1 MAGVGRLRQSAAMI
15 AWFSLLSSIARIA
28 IAVTLTWLCA
38 QALPIWDAWQA
49 FDALPDYDY
58 ALQADSLRSQQRYS
72 EALLVADAG
81 LSASSDGFRHEQLGE
96 LRQRIVDERDDWRRR
111 LADAG
116 QGALTGTGRTPEAL
130 AGAVVADLFV
140 FGDIRDLV
148 VQGGKGL
155 QGQEVDEVIV
165 GLSAVGIA
173 LTAAPAFD
181 LGTALLKFARRAGAM
196 TEAFARQV
204 ASLARLAMG
213 SRSVLP
219 LADVAEDA
227 ARLGKR
233 AEPAATVAILKNID
247 DAAALK
253 SAARV
258 SEKQGG
264 AFALWVGERPA
275 IELAQAGADGD
286 AWLLRSARK
295 GKAGVEYAARE
306 WPVLAR
312 VHPLL
317 GLAKGIYKG
326 NVPRLLDETLKRH
339 TPQLLGFLLG
349 WLVFEGLLLMW
360 RINRFDDPAPPSKS
374 SSDGDGEQPPRKRA
388 EPSMRDES
396 NTASPWPSR
405 KEPSL

>member
-1 MAGVGRLRQSAAMI
+1 MI
-15 AWFSLLSSIARIA
+15 AWFSVLGSIARIA
-28 IAVTLTWLCA
+28 IAITLTWLCA

-49 FDALPDYDY
+49 FDELPDYDY

-72 EALLVADAG
+72 EALLVAEAG
-81 LSASSDGFRHEQLGE
+81 LSASTDSFRHEQLGE

-116 QGALTGTGRTPEAL
+116 AGALTGTGNTAEAL

-148 VQGGKGL
+148 VQGSKGL

-204 ASLARLAMG
+204 ASLARQAMG

-219 LADVAEDA
+219 LAEVAEDTA
-227 ARLGKR
+227 KLGKR
-233 AEPAATVAILKNID
+233 AEPAATIAILKNVD

-253 SAARV
+253 AAARV
-258 SEKQGG
+258 SETQGG

-275 IELAQAGADGD
+275 IELAQAGADGE

-295 GKAGVEYAARE
+295 GKAGVEFAARE
-306 WPVLAR
+306 LSVLAR

-317 GLAKGIYKG
+317 GLAKGVYKG
-326 NVPRLLDETLKRH
+326 DVPRLLDETLKRH

-349 WLVFEGLLLMW
+349 WVVFEGLLLMW
-360 RINRFDDPAPPSKS
+360 RINRFDDPAPSKS
-374 SSDGDGEQPPRKRA
+374 SSDGDGEEPPRKRA
-388 EPSMRDES
+388 EPSMRAES
-396 NTASPWPSR
+396 NTASPRPSR

>member
-1 MAGVGRLRQSAAMI
+1 MAGARRLRQSVGMI

-28 IAVTLTWLCA
+28 IAITLTWLCA
-38 QALPIWDAWQA
+38 QALPIWDSWQA
-49 FDALPDYDY
+49 FDQLPDYDY
-58 ALQADSLRSQQRYS
+58 ALQAESLRGQQRYS
-72 EALLVADAG
+72 EALLVTDAG
-81 LSASSDGFRHEQLGE
+81 LAASSDSFRHEQLGE
-96 LRQRIVDERDDWRRR
+96 LRQRIVDERDDWRRK

-116 QGALTGTGRTPEAL
+116 EGALTGTGNTPEAL

-148 VQGGKGL
+148 VQGSKGL
-155 QGQEVDEVIV
+155 RGQEVDEVIV

-204 ASLARLAMG
+204 ASLARQAMG

-219 LADVAEDA
+219 LTEVAEDA
-227 ARLGKR
+227 AKLGKR
-233 AEPAATVAILKNID
+233 AEPAATIAILKNID

-253 SAARV
+253 AAARV
-258 SEKQGG
+258 SDKQGG

-275 IELAQAGADGD
+275 IELAQAGADGE

-295 GKAGVEYAARE
+295 GKAGIEYAARE
-306 WPVLAR
+306 LPVLAR

-317 GLAKGIYKG
+317 GLVKGVYKG
-326 NVPRLLDETLKRH
+326 KLPRLLDEALKRR
-339 TPQLLGFLLG
+339 TPQLLGLLFG
-349 WLVFEGLLLMW
+349 WVVFEGLLLMW
-360 RINRFDDPAPPSKS
+360 RINRFDDPSPVSKS
-374 SSDGDGEQPPRKRA
+374 SSDDDEPPLPKRKA
-388 EPSMRDES
+388 EPTMQAEPTVTPSR
-396 NTASPWPSR
+396 ASR

>member
-1 MAGVGRLRQSAAMI
+1 MI

-28 IAVTLTWLCA
+28 LAVTLTWLCA

-81 LSASSDGFRHEQLGE
+81 LSASSDSFRHEQLGE

-116 QGALTGTGRTPEAL
+116 TGALTGTGRTPEAL

-148 VQGGKGL
+148 VQGSKGL
-155 QGQEVDEVIV
+155 QGQDVDEVIV

-204 ASLARLAMG
+204 ASLARQAMG

-227 ARLGKR
+227 AKLGKR

-275 IELAQAGADGD
+275 IELAQAGADGE

-312 VHPLL
+312 MHPLL
-317 GLAKGIYKG
+317 GLTKGIYKG

-360 RINRFDDPAPPSKS
+360 RINRFDDPAPSKS
-374 SSDGDGEQPPRKRA
+374 SSDDDGEEPPRKRA
-388 EPSMRDES
+388 EPSMRAES
-396 NTASPWPSR
+396 NTASPRPSR

>member
-1 MAGVGRLRQSAAMI
+1 MAGARRLRQSADMI

-38 QALPIWDAWQA
+38 QALPIWDSWQA

-72 EALLVADAG
+72 EALLVAEAG
-81 LSASSDGFRHEQLGE
+81 LSESSDSFRHEQLGE

-116 QGALTGTGRTPEAL
+116 QGALTGTGNTPEAL

-204 ASLARLAMG
+204 ASLARQAMG

-219 LADVAEDA
+219 LAEVAEDA

-233 AEPAATVAILKNID
+233 AEPAATIAILKNVD

-275 IELAQAGADGD
+275 IELAQAGADGE

-306 WPVLAR
+306 LPVLAR
-312 VHPLL
+312 THPLL
-317 GLAKGIYKG
+317 GLAKGVYKG
-326 NVPRLLDETLKRH
+326 NVPRLLDEALKRH
-339 TPQLLGFLLG
+339 TPQLLGFLFG
-349 WLVFEGLLLMW
+349 WVVFEGLLLMW
-360 RINRFDDPAPPSKS
+360 RINRFDDPAPASKS
-374 SSDGDGEQPPRKRA
+374 SSDDEAAPRTRA
-388 EPSMRDES
+388 EPSMRAES
-396 NTASPWPSR
+396 NAPPTRPSR